1 VTART
6 PTAARPRRRPA
17 PARRRAAARRR
28 ALRRRRIGAVVG
40 VALLAGIAYALVSPF
55 ADKAVKEI
63 ALPLRHDDV
72 IRQQAADKGVDAAL
86 IAAVIY
92 AESRFREG
100 QISPAGALGL
110 MQITPATAREIAR
123 RSGGTEFVLDDLANP
138 QVNISYGVYHLRWLL
153 DRYAGDQTLAVAAYN
168 AGEGNVDRWVAAA
181 RRSGRELTLSAIPF
195 PETRAYVRSV
205 REVSAQYRAEYPA
218 ELGL

>member
-1 VTART
+1 VSA
-6 PTAARPRRRPA
+6 PPPAATRPGRRPSA
-17 PARRRAAARRR
+17 PRRRAAARRR
-28 ALRRRRIGAVVG
+28 ALRRRRIGALVG
-40 VALLAGIAYALVSPF
+40 VALLAGLGYALVSPF

-100 QISPAGALGL
+100 QISSAGALGL

-123 RSGGTEFVLDDLANP
+123 RSGGTEFVLDDLADP

-153 DRYAGDQTLAVAAYN
+153 DRYAGNETFAVAAYN
-168 AGEGNVDRWVAAA
+168 AGEGNVDRWIGAA
-181 RRSGRELTLSAIPF
+181 RRAGRALSLAGIPF

-205 REVSAQYRAEYPA
+205 QEVKAQYRASYAA
-218 ELGL
+218 ELGH

>member
-1 VTART
+1 VSA
-6 PTAARPRRRPA
+6 PPPAATRPRRRPSA
-17 PARRRAAARRR
+17 PRRRAAARRR
-28 ALRRRRIGAVVG
+28 ALRRRRLGAVLG
-40 VALLAGIAYALVSPF
+40 VALVAGLGYALVSPF

-72 IRQQAADKGVDAAL
+72 IRQQAADKRVDAAL

-100 QISPAGALGL
+100 QTSSAGALGL
-110 MQITPATAREIAR
+110 MQITPATARDIAR
-123 RSGGTEFVLDDLANP
+123 RSGGTRFVLDDLANP

-153 DRYAGDQTLAVAAYN
+153 DRYGDNETLAVAAYN
-168 AGEGNVDRWVAAA
+168 AGEGNVDRWIDAA
-181 RRSGRELTLSAIPF
+181 RRAGRELSLAAIPF
-195 PETRAYVRSV
+195 SETRAYVRSV
-205 REVSAQYRAEYPA
+205 QEVKAQYRVSYPA